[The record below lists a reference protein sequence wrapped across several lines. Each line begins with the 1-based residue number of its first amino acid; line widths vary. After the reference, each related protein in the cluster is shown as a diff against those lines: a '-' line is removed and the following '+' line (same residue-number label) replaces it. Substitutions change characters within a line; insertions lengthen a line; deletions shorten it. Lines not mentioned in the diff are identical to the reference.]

1 LSTHITF
8 GNTFNKLMDE
18 IAKFSPSEIVVNGEF
33 FHDENIKKTLKQR
46 FDVYISGLE
55 DKFFEKEFSIQKVR
69 NYFKDYVIEENAFDL
84 YINASGA
91 LLEYLEQTQKVNL
104 SHIQNFNVYRI
115 EEYMILD
122 MATRRNLELTET
134 MREKNRKGSLLWV
147 WTEP

>member
-1 LSTHITF
+1 MTKTS
-8 GNTFNKLMDE
+8 
-18 IAKFSPSEIVVNGEF
+18 
-33 FHDENIKKTLKQR
+33 KKTLKQR

-69 NYFKDYVIEENAFDL
+69 NYFKDYVIEENAFEF
-84 YINASGA
+84 IHKCFRSS
-91 LLEYLEQTQKVNL
+91 LEYLEQTQKVNL

-134 MREKNRKGSLLWV
+134 MREKEQKRLPSLGFGQNHDLHGRKNPEKNGLNSPL
-147 WTEP
+147 

>member
-1 LSTHITF
+1 
-8 GNTFNKLMDE
+8 
-18 IAKFSPSEIVVNGEF
+18 
-33 FHDENIKKTLKQR
+33 
-46 FDVYISGLE
+46 LE

-147 WTEP
+147 LDRTMTSMGGRTLRKWIEQPLINLHDIKDRLDAVNEFKERFMIRSEVREL